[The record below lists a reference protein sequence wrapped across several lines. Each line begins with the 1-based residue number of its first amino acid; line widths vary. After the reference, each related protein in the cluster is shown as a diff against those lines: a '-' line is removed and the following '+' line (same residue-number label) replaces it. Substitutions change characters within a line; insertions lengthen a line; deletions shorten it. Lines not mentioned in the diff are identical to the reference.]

1 MEGYIELPI
10 CTIRYRLSG
19 QGPAVILVHGYL
31 ENLEIWEDIV
41 PDLEPYY
48 TVLRV
53 DLPGHGKSVC
63 KLQTISMDL
72 MADSISAV
80 MINLGI
86 KKAFMVG
93 HSMGGYATLAFAER
107 YPHWLSGFCLL
118 HSSPNADTLEK
129 HQSRMNDIETVKNG
143 GKRDIVCLSIPRLF
157 ANQNVEK
164 MDDLVDRFIRMALE
178 TSDKGIVGV
187 LNGMAHRPDRNH
199 VIENAIVPVFFIF
212 GKFDNLIPQEVAN
225 SLAERHKK
233 ARVVMLNNSGHLG
246 FVEEKNQTVAAITSF
261 LTQVF
266 I

>member
-41 PDLEPYY
+41 PDLEQSY

-80 MINLGI
+80 MTNLGI

-93 HSMGGYATLAFAER
+93 HSMGGYTTLAFAER
-107 YPHWLSGFCLL
+107 YPNWLNGFCLL
-118 HSSPNADTLEK
+118 HSSANADSSEK
-129 HQSRMNDIETVKNG
+129 RQSRMNDIETIKNG
-143 GKRDIVCLSIPRLF
+143 GKRDLVYLSIPRLF
-157 ANQNVEK
+157 ASQNLEK
-164 MDDLVDRFIRMALE
+164 MDDLVDKFIKIGLN
-178 TSDKGIVGV
+178 TTDKGIIGA
-187 LNGMAHRPDRNH
+187 LQGMAQRPDRNH
-199 VIENAIVPVFFIF
+199 VIENATIPVFFIF
-212 GKFDNLIPQEVAN
+212 GKYDNLITMEVAKT
-225 SLAERHKK
+225 LIERHKK
-233 ARVVMLNNSGHLG
+233 ARTVILNNSGHMG
-246 FVEEKNQTVAAITSF
+246 FVEEKNQTTAAITSF

-266 I
+266 S